1 MRICQNINHM
11 PETAEAVIIGGGIAG
26 SSVAWHLT
34 QAGCRNVLV
43 VERESQQGLG
53 STGKSMGG
61 VRAQFATAANIRMS
75 LYSIP
80 MLAAFE
86 EITGHPSGYKPHGYL
101 FVATSPA
108 HLEYLRRN
116 HELQAALGL
125 KEAALVGPGEITR
138 MVPQLRSDDILG
150 GSFCATDGFVDPYS
164 VMKGF
169 MSAAEERGAKLWR
182 GAEVT
187 GIDVDS
193 QGVAGIR
200 TTKGSVASRV
210 VVNAAGAWA
219 AGVAHMAGSDLP
231 VVPLRRMLVPTEPFP
246 GLPERLP
253 MVIDMATGF
262 HFRPEGLGLLMAWN
276 DPEETPGFKTAFD
289 PAFVEKI
296 LTRAVNRVPCFEE
309 LQVNPKRAWAG
320 LYEMTP
326 DHHAIIGPAPGVPG
340 LFFVNGF
347 SGHGVMHSPASG
359 RIAADLILRGSSE
372 LLDARDLGVERFAEG
387 RMLEETSVL

>member
-1 MRICQNINHM
+1 MA
-11 PETAEAVIIGGGIAG
+11 ETADVVIIGGGIVG

-34 QAGCRNVLV
+34 QAGCRSVLV
-43 VERESQQGLG
+43 LERESQQGLG

-61 VRAQFATAANIRMS
+61 VRAQFSTAVNIRMS

-80 MLAAFE
+80 VFAAFD
-86 EITGHPSGYKPHGYL
+86 EITGHPSGYKAHGYL
-101 FVATSPA
+101 FVATA
-108 HLEYLRRN
+108 AGHLEYLRRN
-116 HELQAALGL
+116 YERQAALGL
-125 KEAALVGPGEITR
+125 RGVELLGPEEVIR
-138 MVPQLRSDDILG
+138 RVPQLRCEDILG

-169 MSAAEERGAKLWR
+169 MAAACEHGATLRRGV
-182 GAEVT
+182 EVA
-187 GIDVDS
+187 GIDVDAR
-193 QGVAGIR
+193 GVAGVR
-200 TTKGSVASRV
+200 TSHGSVASRT
-210 VVNAAGAWA
+210 VVNAAGPWA
-219 AGVAHMAGSDLP
+219 AQVAHMAGVDLP

-289 PAFVEKI
+289 PAFIEKI
-296 LTRAVNRVPCFEE
+296 LTRAVSRVPCFED
-309 LQVNPKRAWAG
+309 LQVNPRRAWAG
-320 LYEMTP
+320 LYEVTP

-359 RIAADLILRGSSE
+359 RLASDLILDGASS
-372 LLDARDLGVERFAEG
+372 LLDARDLGLGRFAEG
-387 RMLEETSVL
+387 RMLEETAVL